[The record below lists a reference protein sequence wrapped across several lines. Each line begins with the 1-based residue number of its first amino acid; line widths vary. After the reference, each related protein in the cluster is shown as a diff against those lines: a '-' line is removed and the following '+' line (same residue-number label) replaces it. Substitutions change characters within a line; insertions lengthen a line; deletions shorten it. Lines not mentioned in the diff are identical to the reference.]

1 MVSPSSLLRLLSFSA
16 RPPARPSERKIQHV
30 RDAMLKLLQRHEA
43 QSFHRVAQRIQYAD
57 EMECLWYLRQD
68 MLAALSEVH
77 GEAQARREM
86 RQINDLFKGLLPQAM
101 VARPHHRFAN

>member
-16 RPPARPSERKIQHV
+16 RPPGRPSERKIQHV
-30 RDAMLKLLQRHEA
+30 RDAMLQLLQRHEG

-77 GEAQARREM
+77 GEARARREM
-86 RQINDLFKGLLPQAM
+86 RQINDLFKGLLPHAM